1 MEALTSAPA
10 TMALLAAN
18 IIVSLIGFS
27 NREMFEQN
35 AFWIAPIRQGKQWYR
50 FVTAG
55 FLHVNQLHLII
66 NMYVLYSFG
75 TLLES
80 KVLGTQG
87 FLLVYFASLLGGSA
101 WEYVTKKDQP
111 NYRAVGASGATSG
124 TILAFSLFFPFA
136 TLLLFFVIPMPAIVL
151 AIGFIGVSYY
161 LSGKQGVSGKQ
172 GGMIAHGAHLGGA
185 LAGLAVAIAL
195 RPEALGRLF
204 EQITGLLG

>member
-151 AIGFIGVSYY
+151 AIGFIGVAW
-161 LSGKQGVSGKQ
+161 LSPSPCAPKPWAVCLSSSPDYWVSRPRSIHPLFQGASR
-172 GGMIAHGAHLGGA
+172 LGF
-185 LAGLAVAIAL
+185 L
-195 RPEALGRLF
+195 
-204 EQITGLLG
+204 